1 MRRGKEL
8 CPRLATVS
16 PGDSARHRIVQTDT
30 PPMFRVARW
39 QRDQALLLLLCWSC
53 LGLLTACFPGNQSLG
68 PVALNSRTR
77 DEQPALSG
85 DGRYLAL
92 VSDRNGGRNILLYD
106 LRQRQFINLPR
117 LNRPDAIAENPSLS
131 RTARYIVYI
140 ASDRGKPE
148 VELYDRATQRVEV
161 LSTGYRGW
169 VRNPSISPDGRYI
182 AFETSRRGQWDIEV
196 FDRGPGIELD
206 VAAGAPP
213 Q

>member
-1 MRRGKEL
+1 
-8 CPRLATVS
+8 
-16 PGDSARHRIVQTDT
+16 
-30 PPMFRVARW
+30 MFRVARW
-39 QRDQALLLLLCWSC
+39 WRDKVFLCLLSWGC
-53 LGLLTACFPGNQSLG
+53 LGLLTACFPGNQSLA

-106 LRQRQFINLPR
+106 LQQRQFINLPR
-117 LNRPDAIAENPSLS
+117 LNRPDAIAEHPSLS